1 MDSEK
6 RSSFHYN
13 HSFLPVLAAKCIT
26 CAVGVTPRVATRNCL
41 PINNDTRCGSAVVV
55 ISTDALTLESAL
67 WKNGQ

>member
-41 PINNDTRCGSAVVV
+41 PISGSAVVV